1 MLKNSA
7 ILLHRSRLG
16 LLLSVMAILV
26 TAGLEVRAQGVEHK
40 PEPWIVSVNHRID
53 LNAHAQQVGRA
64 ANGQDVRVVKPA
76 PRPVINLASGVL
88 IDVDGHVVTRLVNL
102 DPRETEH
109 DIQITTSAGKILAAK
124 FVGFDGPTG
133 LSLLSVP
140 ELRGTRPAPDV
151 KLAPLIEGGALR
163 LVSTEYKLS
172 RITVPVE
179 RVALYPALLDFPA
192 RASVAAVSPA
202 LLRAGVVGIVESAAL
217 TSSKDLSSV
226 ETTDG
231 RLVGIAR
238 FVSTGRAHILG
249 VAFLRDVVARRI
261 ILTKGSVA
269 AGWLGAD
276 GMSLS
281 DVAQERRPAGA
292 PTTGGV
298 LIRQISP
305 RGPAELA
312 GLRRDD
318 MIIGFDEIPVLG
330 TSDLVTAVLATPAGT
345 TIEMKVIREGQ
356 PMTFAT
362 VLGGKPL
369 APGIPAIVVPSPMR
383 AAELQLPG
391 LRERLAR
398 ANDAATRERLEAE
411 IRAIEAEV
419 AAARRESD
427 PNDAQFDA
435 IFDDRILADL
445 GLSGY
450 SLKLQLAQA
459 LGVAGGILIDDVKA
473 GSIGDQSGLK
483 AADVI
488 VKAGDTAVTS
498 EEDLAGVILGAAR
511 AGRTVL
517 EVVVHR
523 DGKSVPLPLPIGTFR
538 RP

>member
-1 MLKNSA
+1 MQKHCVS
-7 ILLHRSRLG
+7 LLFRSRLG
-16 LLLSVMAILV
+16 WFLSVAAALV
-26 TAGLEVRAQGVEHK
+26 SVGIEARGQGVEHR

-64 ANGQDVRVVKPA
+64 ENGQDVRVVKPA

-88 IDVDGHVVTRLVNL
+88 IDTDGHVVTRLVNL

-109 DIQITTSAGKILAAK
+109 DIQVTTSAGKILGAK
-124 FVGFDGPTG
+124 FIGFDGPTG

-140 ELRGTRPAPDV
+140 ELRGTKPAPEL
-151 KLAPLIEGGALR
+151 KLAPLVEGGALR

-202 LLRAGVVGIVESAAL
+202 LVRAGVLGIVESAAL

-249 VAFLRDVVARRI
+249 VTFLRDVVARRI
-261 ILTKGSVA
+261 LLTKGSVA

-281 DVAQERRPAGA
+281 DVAQDRRPEGA
-292 PTTGGV
+292 PSGGV

-312 GLRRDD
+312 GLRRND
-318 MIIGFDEIPVLG
+318 MIVGFDEIPVLG
-330 TSDLVTAVLATPAGT
+330 TGDLATAVLATPAGT
-345 TIEMKVIREGQ
+345 KIEVKVIREGQ
-356 PMTFAT
+356 PMTLST

-369 APGIPAIVVPSPMR
+369 LPGIPAIVVPSPMR

-411 IRAIEAEV
+411 IRAIEAEL
-419 AAARRESD
+419 AASRRESD

-450 SLKLQLAQA
+450 TLKSQLAQA
-459 LGVAGGILIDDVKA
+459 LGVVGGILIDDVKA

-488 VKAGDTAVTS
+488 VKAGDAGVTS
-498 EEDLAGVILGAAR
+498 EEDLAGAILGAAR
-511 AGRTVL
+511 AGRTVI
-517 EVVVHR
+517 EVVVRR
-523 DGKSVPLPLPIGTFR
+523 DGKPVALPVPIGKFR